1 MKETRSGK
9 YNYSRE
15 SFFAIDRKNNDAY
28 EFVSHVYTMD
38 DGRSFVE
45 YEKVRNERTEFL
57 KEMEIGK
64 NDY

>member
-1 MKETRSGK
+1 MKETRSGNYK
-9 YNYSRE
+9 YSRE

-45 YEKVRNERTEFL
+45 YEKVRNKRTEFL
-57 KEMEIGK
+57 KEMEMRK
-64 NDY
+64 ND

>member
-9 YNYSRE
+9 YNYFRE
-15 SFFAIDRKNNDAY
+15 SFFAIDKKNNDAY

-45 YEKVRNERTEFL
+45 YEKIRNERTEFL
-57 KEMEIGK
+57 EEMEIGK
-64 NDY
+64 ND